1 VIEQLRKMTGGYP
14 RSFWFLFWGLL
25 ISRSGTSMVWPFLTI
40 YMRQKLDVPL
50 TTITLLITLNS
61 VMGLIASFIAGPAV
75 DRFGRKAAMV
85 ISLGMSSLVFVGMS
99 TAGSI
104 GLWVILISL
113 SGGFGPL
120 YNVGANAMIADLIEP
135 ERRASAY
142 ALLRMIAN
150 AGVAIGPMIGG
161 FVISISYSMAF
172 YSAAMADIL
181 FTLLILFFVAETV
194 SKPSQMEEVR
204 SEGGYGPIFRDRSF
218 LVFCGVYVLAA
229 MAYSLMMV
237 LLPVYAKENF
247 GVAEQQ
253 FGFIMATNA
262 AMVVFLQY
270 TVTRISERFHNLPV
284 LAVGSL
290 FYAIGVG
297 SVAFGRDFASFLIS
311 MVILTIGEMI
321 MIPTSTALA
330 ANLAPHDMRGR
341 YMGIYG
347 LTWGLGFGIGPV
359 IGGLLNDYLA
369 PAMIWYGGLVMGL
382 LAVVGFL
389 IMTRHVPSQEIE
401 STSVEG

>member
-1 VIEQLRKMTGGYP
+1 
-14 RSFWFLFWGLL
+14 
-25 ISRSGTSMVWPFLTI
+25 MVWPFLTI

-161 FVISISYSMAF
+161 FVISISYSFAF

-181 FTLLILFFVAETV
+181 FTLLILLFVTETV
-194 SKPSQMEEVR
+194 SKTSQMEEVR
-204 SEGGYGPIFRDRSF
+204 SEGGYGPIFRDRPF
-218 LVFCGVYVLAA
+218 LIFCGVYVLAA

-247 GVAEQQ
+247 GVPEQQ

-270 TVTRISERFHNLPV
+270 AVTRISERFHHLPV

-290 FYAIGVG
+290 FYAVGVG
-297 SVAFGRDFASFLIS
+297 SIAFGRGFASFLIS

-359 IGGLLNDYLA
+359 IGGLLNDHLA
-369 PAMIWYGGLVMGL
+369 PVMIWYGGLVMGL

-389 IMTRHVPSQEIE
+389 ILTRHIPSQEIE
-401 STSVEG
+401 SASIEG